1 MRNLLS
7 HNDSRY
13 LRAGDWV
20 EVKTRDAILA
30 TLDEKGCLEALPFMP
45 EMLQYCGKRF
55 KVYKLAHKTCDTI
68 ETYKGRR
75 MTNAVHLEGLRCDG
89 EAHGGCQAQCL
100 LFWKDAWL
108 TRVPGPEGEATSAA
122 ESPRA
127 PVRDRNVAT
136 ALKCDLTALNR
147 NTLRQT
153 DGGGGAIYYTCQA
166 TELVRATT
174 PLSWWEPWSYLKDIS
189 SGNVRPGAMIYYLG
203 IATFNIL
210 ARFIL
215 RWIVRPRA
223 WVHPYPY
230 MRGLAV
236 DKAPTEVLNLQ
247 PGELVEVRSK
257 QEIMRTLN
265 TKLRNRGL
273 SFDAEFVQYCG
284 KKHRVRSR
292 VNRIINEKTGAMI
305 NLASDCII
313 LDGAICSG
321 NYSSNRMFC
330 PRNAYPYWREIWLKR
345 VKE

>member
-1 MRNLLS
+1 MRNPLLHS
-7 HNDSRY
+7 NGRD

-20 EVKTRDAILA
+20 EVRSRDSILA
-30 TLDEKGCLEALPFMP
+30 TLDERGRLEALPFMP
-45 EMLQYCGKRF
+45 EMLQHTGKRF
-55 KVYKLAHKTCDTI
+55 KVYKVAHKTCDTI

-100 LFWKDAWL
+100 LFWKEAWL
-108 TRVPGPEGEATSAA
+108 TRVSGPEGEVAPVA
-122 ESPRA
+122 EALRA
-127 PVRDRNVAT
+127 PMRDRKVAT
-136 ALKCDLTALNR
+136 KLSCDLAALNR

-153 DGGGGAIYYTCQA
+153 DGGSGETYYTCQA
-166 TELVRATT
+166 TELVRATS
-174 PLSWWEPWSYLKDIS
+174 PLSWWEPWSYFKDIT
-189 SGNVRPGAMIYYLG
+189 SGNVRPSAMIRYMG

-236 DKAPTEVLNLQ
+236 DKVPTEVLNLQ

-257 QEIMRTLN
+257 PEIMRTLN
-265 TKLRNRGL
+265 KKLRNRGL
-273 SFDAEFVQYCG
+273 SFDTEFVQYCG

-292 VNRIINEKTGAMI
+292 VNRIINEKTGAMME
-305 NLASDCII
+305 LASDCII
-313 LDGAICSG
+313 LDGATCSG
-321 NYSSNRMFC
+321 NFSSNRMFC
-330 PRNAYPYWREIWLKR
+330 PRSVYPYWREIWLKR